1 MRRRERLSPA
11 RLRPRDVLRVGV
23 AGLRARP
30 TRVILSALGIAIGIA
45 TMVGVIGVSSSSRE
59 DLLRQLDRLGTN
71 LLTVEAGSTLFGGDA
86 KLPVSAPDMV
96 RRIAP
101 VTSAAAVG
109 AVDASVRR
117 SNRIPAQIT
126 GGIAVQAAERELLTT
141 LEGRMRSGAW
151 LNSATERYP
160 AVVLGSVAADRLGM
174 GRAGGQVWIGGRW
187 FTVVGILDT
196 LPLAPE
202 IDRSALVGFPA
213 AERYLDFDGH
223 PTMIY
228 ERSTDETV
236 EDVRAVLPSTVNPE
250 NPEEVEVSR
259 PSDALAAK
267 AAAAGAFTNLMLGL
281 GAVALVV
288 GGVGVANTMVISVLE
303 RRQEIGLR
311 RSLGATRGQ
320 VRMQFLSESL
330 LLSVV
335 GGAAGVA
342 LGAVAT
348 TVFAV
353 SRGWPP
359 VVPLW
364 SLGGALVATAVIGTL
379 AGIYPAMRAARLS
392 PTEALRVA

>member
-1 MRRRERLSPA
+1 ERAGQRRRRPPVQRARAAGAPHAGRGGAGAGGPGPPPGPPSRPAVRRRAATGRGRAGGRRRAVGAAGRRTHRQPRLRRRGGGPGGPRRPARLRHHGHRHHARQRDRRLGAAPRPHARRPRRLRRTLPGRGGGPMRRRERLSPA

-187 FTVVGILDT
+187 FTVV
-196 LPLAPE
+196 
-202 IDRSALVGFPA
+202 
-213 AERYLDFDGH
+213 
-223 PTMIY
+223 
-228 ERSTDETV
+228 
-236 EDVRAVLPSTVNPE
+236 
-250 NPEEVEVSR
+250 
-259 PSDALAAK
+259 
-267 AAAAGAFTNLMLGL
+267 
-281 GAVALVV
+281 
-288 GGVGVANTMVISVLE
+288 
-303 RRQEIGLR
+303 
-311 RSLGATRGQ
+311 
-320 VRMQFLSESL
+320 
-330 LLSVV
+330 
-335 GGAAGVA
+335 
-342 LGAVAT
+342 
-348 TVFAV
+348 
-353 SRGWPP
+353 
-359 VVPLW
+359 
-364 SLGGALVATAVIGTL
+364 
-379 AGIYPAMRAARLS
+379 
-392 PTEALRVA
+392 